1 MSFNEYYS
9 KVENAKN
16 QQQDWAETMSTM
28 QSIFS
33 TNQTFLQSIY
43 KETLPLEDKSFFIEA
58 ANSVNEGLWKKSK
71 IQFNTY
77 STHVGYYYEG
87 SNINNHIAGA
97 TVKAYIADAVCQIHW
112 PDGTI
117 HIFDKE
123 IHAET
128 VLPKKH
134 EGFFISL
141 IDEQKR
147 FPKLRKE
154 LGQEC
159 LKKAN
164 SLVKMHAGSQEYVK
178 ISFWRGGDQYAVT
191 LFKDGNAYGY
201 IRKVDGYFKQG
212 FAEEIY
218 RMNKEIQ

>member
-1 MSFNEYYS
+1 MTELKMRQKYWIIGILQNFLVEEFSVSFNEYYS
-9 KVENAKN
+9 KVENEKN

-87 SNINNHIAGA
+87 SNINNHVAGA

-147 FPKLRKE
+147 FQKHPHRPGPNE
-154 LGQEC
+154 RSVYCERYSCFQRRFSRC
-159 LKKAN
+159 LH
-164 SLVKMHAGSQEYVK
+164 VYHP
-178 ISFWRGGDQYAVT
+178 
-191 LFKDGNAYGY
+191 
-201 IRKVDGYFKQG
+201 
-212 FAEEIY
+212 
-218 RMNKEIQ
+218 